1 MNEFKLSDFEID
13 YITESYKDNEMVQSA
28 LNDYQNSGDK
38 YQNLRKQSY
47 ITIKE
52 ALAGDESFTVIPL
65 DIVAEVADL
74 TAQAGYGK
82 LMYQGGVE
90 DARFSIDRIKGASKI
105 VKIGKKFRIYNN
117 GKRIG
122 DLFDLSAQAIFDNLA
137 KFNKKVRSGM
147 MTGAGSIMDAEG
159 QTLGV
164 DADGCPL
171 ISTDD
176 KPDGLNL
183 ARIRPVKENMSF
195 SEFLNE
201 SLEDLKD

>member
-1 MNEFKLSDFEID
+1 MNEFKFSDFELD
-13 YITESYKDNEMVQSA
+13 YIAEEYSDNEVVMSA
-28 LNDYQNSGDK
+28 LNDYKNSGDR

-47 ITIKE
+47 ITISE
-52 ALAGDESFTVIPL
+52 AIEGDEAFTVVPRH
-65 DIVAEVADL
+65 IVAEVADL
-74 TAQAGYGK
+74 TAAAGYGK
-82 LMYQGGVE
+82 LTYQGGVE

-122 DLFDLSAQAIFDNLA
+122 DLFDMSAQAIFDNLA
-137 KFNKKVRSGM
+137 KFNKKVR
-147 MTGAGSIMDAEG
+147 TGVMDGASRVMDAEG

-164 DADGCPL
+164 DADGCPV
-171 ISTDD
+171 ISTDA

-195 SEFLNE
+195 SEFMNE
-201 SLEDLKD
+201 SLEDLQN